1 LLGGGAGEELQG
13 IEEVKGGGLAVRR
26 WGRHLGHV
34 WTADGRVGL
43 EGVEPKGRR
52 KKKKKKKKKKKDVAK
67 AKAADMRKEK
77 GPPWHE
83 EREGPPRHEEGEGP
97 RRRGSCDAPVVGLGP
112 N

>member
-52 KKKKKKKKKKKDVAK
+52 KKKKKKKDAAK
-67 AKAADMRKEK
+67 AKA
-77 GPPWHE
+77 G
-83 EREGPPRHEEGEGP
+83 RHEEGEGSTVARGK
-97 RRRGSCDAPVVGLGP
+97 RRSTAA
-112 N
+112 